1 MAIAQDSDTWVNSM
15 PARSIF
21 ANANYNPIDTA
32 ERIDCPV
39 LIINGA
45 RDQGVPRADVLATV
59 EKIARCR
66 HVELD
71 FDHFDLYE
79 GFDLHEQAV
88 ALQLEFLQEN
98 SLAGKPQSG

>member
-59 EKIARCR
+59 EKIPRCR

-88 ALQLEFLQEN
+88 ALQVEFLQEN
-98 SLAGKPQSG
+98 SRGG